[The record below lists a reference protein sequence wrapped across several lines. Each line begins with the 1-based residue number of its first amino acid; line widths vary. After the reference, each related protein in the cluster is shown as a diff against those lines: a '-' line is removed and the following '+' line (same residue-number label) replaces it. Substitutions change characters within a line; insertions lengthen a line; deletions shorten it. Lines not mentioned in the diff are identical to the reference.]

1 MKYIAITPD
10 KILKYNGT
18 TLVKSNVIEK
28 ANITNT
34 DYLQSRKVNAS
45 YVFAKV
51 DNIRGSETSEWK
63 QIYSGTTTFSGTK
76 APASASEKT
85 LITASQTNEVNII
98 RLEGSI
104 KFIFS
109 YYERGQESYDYTL
122 DLGRVAITSGNSIT
136 FSQTHVGSIYRH
148 YQTTVTFRYSGG
160 NLIASAYIQDFFTG
174 ETNEI
179 SSSVDWSATIT
190 LTSASVLP
198 DDIVSG
204 SEINGD
210 SAYLFGETTF
220 NLTDESAVFV
230 TPLDTWTTVLSAN
243 ISYTKTDS
251 DNNSESYNNKIVML
265 PTRTFASLA
274 EFKNY
279 CQSQPEYQA
288 NLRTC
293 WVGIKNENKRSSQG
307 HLRFDKTFTLYTC
320 VKIQETENDGVV
332 YYFDN
337 ASVNLTTTSGTAYK
351 QTDYTYTRQSPDIQ
365 TTSNDFSIDG
375 NSLMQEATTIDG
387 QEAMPQILA
396 GVINQYKNGRNVVK
410 VTVAYGKFYFIGDNN
425 SVSTDV
431 AYNGEDGDFIKV
443 GDICALYTI
452 RNGNTV
458 PLYQKQNKLPT
469 AFKVTSSN
477 IRYNGNFIINL
488 EMIEHIA

>member
-1 MKYIAITPD
+1 MRYIAITPD

-34 DYLQSRKVNAS
+34 DYLQSRNINAS

-51 DNIRGSETSEWK
+51 DNIRGSETSEWE
-63 QIYSGTTTFSGTK
+63 QIYSGSTTFSGTK
-76 APASASEKT
+76 AITDATYKT
-85 LITASQTNEVNII
+85 LLTVSQTNKSPILRI
-98 RLEGSI
+98 DGSI
-104 KFIFS
+104 
-109 YYERGQESYDYTL
+109 DYTFEYFSAGQKSYSYTI
-122 DLGRVAITSGNSIT
+122 DLGRLSIKSGDSLE
-136 FSQTHVGSIYRH
+136 FPLTHIRSASYGINYK
-148 YQTTVTFRYSGG
+148 TTVFISYINGILQVG
-160 NLIASAYIQDFFTG
+160 ASAYGGDGTAQYH
-174 ETNEI
+174 
-179 SSSVDWSATIT
+179 SVDWTATIN
-190 LTSASVLP
+190 LTSVSVLP
-198 DDIVSG
+198 DNVVGG
-204 SEINGD
+204 SVINGN
-210 SAYLFGETTF
+210 AVYLFGETTF

-251 DNNSESYNNKIVML
+251 DNNSESYNNKIVVL
-265 PTRTFASLA
+265 PTQTFASLA
-274 EFKNY
+274 EFKSY
-279 CQSQPEYQA
+279 CQSQPQWQA
-288 NLRTC
+288 NIRTC
-293 WVGIKNENKRSSQG
+293 WVGLKNENKRDSQS

-351 QTDYTYTRQSPDIQ
+351 QTDYTYTRESPDIQ

-375 NSLMQEATTIDG
+375 NSLMQEETTIDG